1 LQKRVHEEV
10 ERTEQRSGWAA
21 HRTLQALGV
30 SRRSYYRWL
39 KEEAWAKAVPA
50 DPVPPVQMYEALS
63 AEKEAVLAYA
73 RAHPELRHRELAWRM
88 VDEDVA
94 CLSPSTV
101 YRILK
106 EANLVCPWRRRSKR
120 RRAEVERPARPDER
134 WVTDLMQVVV
144 DGMVYYLV
152 SFMDE
157 YSRYIVHHEVLT
169 GMDGKTVSLAAQA
182 AIDRLAKG
190 EDGRPV
196 AKPVIQSD
204 NGSGYIAREFL
215 AVLSENGLGH
225 HRIKPH
231 CPEENGTM
239 ERAYRTLREALEDEE
254 LINLLQARDVL
265 AKVVKWYNQE
275 RLHSALGYLPPAV
288 YYRGNPAA
296 RHEERRRKMTEA
308 RHRRKETNLELRQRT
323 IPYSAKEP
331 VDSEVDLCQIG

>member
-1 LQKRVHEEV
+1 LPPELQKRVHEEV
-10 ERTEQRSGWAA
+10 VRARERSGWPAQ
-21 HRTLQALGV
+21 RTLSALGI

-39 KEEAWAKAVPA
+39 KEEKWAKALPVEPA
-50 DPVPPVQMYEALS
+50 KPVQMYEALP
-63 AEKEAVLAYA
+63 EEREAVLKYA
-73 RAHPELRHRELAWRM
+73 RLHPELRHRELAWRM

-120 RRAEVERPARPDER
+120 RRDEVEKPGRPDER

-144 DGMVYYLV
+144 GGMVYYLV

-157 YSRYIVHHEVLT
+157 YSRYIVHHEVVT

-182 AIDRLAKG
+182 AIDSLPKG
-190 EDGRPV
+190 EDGQPLS
-196 AKPVIQSD
+196 KPVIQSD

-215 AVLSENGLGH
+215 AVLAENGLGH

-239 ERAYRTLREALEDEE
+239 ERAYRTIREALEGEE
-254 LINLLQARDVL
+254 LTNLLDAQDVL
-265 AKVVKWYNQE
+265 AKVVKWYNE
-275 RLHSALGYLPPAV
+275 RRLHSALGYLPPAV
-288 YYRGNPAA
+288 YYRENPRA
-296 RHEERRRKMTEA
+296 RHEERRRKMAEA
-308 RHRRKETNLELRQRT
+308 RHRRKEKNLELKQRT
-323 IPYSAKEP
+323 IPYSAEEP
-331 VDSEVDLCQIG
+331 VAST

>member
-1 LQKRVHEEV
+1 VHEEV
-10 ERTEQRSGWAA
+10 VRARERSGWPAR
-21 HRTLQALGV
+21 RTLEALGV

-39 KEEAWAKAVPA
+39 KDEKWAKALPA
-50 DPVPPVQMYEALS
+50 EPVRPVQLYEALPE
-63 AEKEAVLAYA
+63 EKEAVLQYA

-88 VDEDVA
+88 VDADVA

-120 RRAEVERPARPDER
+120 RRDEVEKPGRPDER

-144 DGMVYYLV
+144 GGMVYYLV

-157 YSRYIVHHEVLT
+157 YSRYIVHHEVVT
-169 GMDGKTVSLAAQA
+169 GMDGQTVSLAAQA

-190 EDGRPV
+190 DDGQPV

-239 ERAYRTLREALEDEE
+239 ERAYRTIREALEGEE
-254 LINLLQARDVL
+254 LVNLLQAQDVL
-265 AKVVKWYNQE
+265 AKVVRWYNQE

-288 YYRGNPAA
+288 NYRGNPAE
-296 RHEERRRKMTEA
+296 RHEARRRKMAEA

-323 IPYSAKEP
+323 IPYSAEEP
-331 VDSEVDLCQIG
+331 VPST

>member
-1 LQKRVHEEV
+1 MPPELQQRVHEEV
-10 ERTEQRSGWAA
+10 VQARQRSGWPAR
-21 HRTLQALGV
+21 RTLGALGI
-30 SRRSYYRWL
+30 SRRSYYRWR
-39 KEEAWAKAVPA
+39 KEEKWAKALPREPA
-50 DPVPPVQMYEALS
+50 RPVQMYEALP

-88 VDEDVA
+88 VDEEVA
-94 CLSPSTV
+94 CLSISTV

-106 EANLVCPWRRRSKR
+106 EASLVCPWRRRSKR
-120 RRAEVERPARPDER
+120 TRAESEKPGRPDER

-144 DGMVYYLV
+144 GGRVYYLV

-169 GMDGKTVSLAAQA
+169 GMDGYTVSLAAQA

-190 EDGRPV
+190 GDGRPIDR
-196 AKPVIQSD
+196 PVIQSD

-215 AVLSENGLGH
+215 VVLQENGLGH

-239 ERAYRTLREALEDEE
+239 ERAYRTIREALEGEE
-254 LINLLQARDVL
+254 LTDLLQARDVL
-265 AKVVKWYNQE
+265 ANVVRWYNEE

-288 YYRGNPAA
+288 YYRGDPTG
-296 RHEERRRKMTEA
+296 RHGERRRKMAEA
-308 RHRRKETNLELRQRT
+308 RHCRKEQNLALRQRT
-323 IPYSAKEP
+323 IPYSAEEP
-331 VDSEVDLCQIG
+331 VASA